1 MSQCFRNKS
10 KSIRSAMPSASRHCK
25 KKANWNLPRLIFVLS
40 ALASKST
47 SKRSSLRARSL
58 YETSCLNN
66 RALRIFLA
74 SISCSFMRVQPDSP
88 SLMRVFSN
96 FLGKLEFKCLT
107 CFTLVYYSSYIR
119 NLSPYKGINR
129 LIEFVDFSVPIP
141 LENNSWC
148 VALWD
153 AEVQN

>member
-1 MSQCFRNKS
+1 MYQCFRNIS
-10 KSIRSAMPSASRHCK
+10 KSMRSAMPSASRHCK
-25 KKANWNLPRLIFVLS
+25 KKANWNLPLLIFVLS

-74 SISCSFMRVQPDSP
+74 SISCSFMRVQSDSP

-96 FLGKLEFKCLT
+96 FIRSFEFKCLA
-107 CFTLVYYSSYIR
+107 CSTLVYYSSYIR
-119 NLSPYKGINR
+119 NLLLFKRNYPLND
-129 LIEFVDFSVPIP
+129 FVDFLVPIP

>member
-1 MSQCFRNKS
+1 MSQCFRNRS

-47 SKRSSLRARSL
+47 SKRSSLRAKSL
-58 YETSCLNN
+58 YETSCLKSS
-66 RALRIFLA
+66 ALRIFRA
-74 SISCSFMRVQPDSP
+74 SISWSFIRAQSNSQLV
-88 SLMRVFSN
+88 VGAFSN
-96 FLGKLEFKCLT
+96 FPAKLEFKWLAYLN
-107 CFTLVYYSSYIR
+107 LVFYSSYIR
-119 NLSPYKGINR
+119 KLFTYRGISH
-129 LIEFVDFSVPIP
+129 LVDFVDFSVPIP